1 MVNSQRP
8 RTRNYLFVLLHT
20 PELESWSQLRHMFPA
35 GFLSSFPL
43 APMNTGTVACRAH
56 RLAMTMGRVR
66 AGWASGVLSL
76 VTCQIRFVRPPRTS
90 RAQLLVSPDSWF
102 GSRKAEGSLLK
113 MEASGFAAFIS
124 AKSFYQ
130 KQPAPRRLLPGG
142 RRGGLV
148 NARASSPR
156 KTPAAD
162 TDTARDSLGTIIS
175 LWGLPLPSCQGPC
188 TTRGCCDTWT
198 PHLPSGPP

>member
-56 RLAMTMGRVR
+56 RLAMTMGRAR

-76 VTCQIRFVRPPRTS
+76 VTCQIRFLRPPRTS

-156 KTPAAD
+156 KTLAAD

-198 PHLPSGPP
+198 PHLPPGPP